1 MRWRKVTSRIR
12 DTGSPAAVTAERWTE
27 ARALRALELTLALIS
42 SLTPPRSLLRNLG
55 RLSSFQYIYIYT
67 RPNYI
72 RSWKE
77 VWVLACGNVPFSEYL
92 REEVAI
98 LAFGNRE
105 TPYFDEDTEPR
116 GRKVPCFTVPFPD
129 RFSVT
134 P

>member
-1 MRWRKVTSRIR
+1 M
-12 DTGSPAAVTAERWTE
+12 
-27 ARALRALELTLALIS
+27 L
-42 SLTPPRSLLRNLG
+42 
-55 RLSSFQYIYIYT
+55 YT

-77 VWVLACGNVPFSEYL
+77 VRVLACRNVTLSAFLPKEI
-92 REEVAI
+92 AI

-105 TPYFDEDTEPR
+105 TPYFDGDTEPR